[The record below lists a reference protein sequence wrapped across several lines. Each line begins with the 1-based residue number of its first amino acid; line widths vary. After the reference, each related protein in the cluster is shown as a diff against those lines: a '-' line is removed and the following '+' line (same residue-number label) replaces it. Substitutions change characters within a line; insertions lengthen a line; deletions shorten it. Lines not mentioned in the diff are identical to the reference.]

1 MQYGAILTCSD
12 KAGVPAFARA
22 LEAAGLRILAS
33 AGTHAALRG
42 EGVASES
49 LEAYT
54 SQPPGSHAK
63 TLQAKL
69 HEGLFA
75 DPEAPGERDLL
86 ARLGAW
92 PIRVVCCTLYPLV
105 REVARGRVPDR
116 RALHGLLDV
125 GGPAL
130 LANAAKNFER
140 VWCVTA
146 PEDFAPVAE
155 GLRAPAAETLELR
168 RRLAVKA
175 YGLLADYYRTAGA
188 ELERIPCP

>member
-1 MQYGAILTCSD
+1 MQFGAIVSCSD
-12 KAGVPAFARA
+12 KAGVAGFSRA
-22 LEAAGLRILAS
+22 LGRAGLRVLAS
-33 AGTHAALRG
+33 AGTREALRR
-42 EGVASES
+42 EGVACES

-54 SQPPGSHAK
+54 GLPPGGHAK

-86 ARLGAW
+86 ARLDAL

-105 REVARGRVPDR
+105 REAARGGIPDR
-116 RALHGLLDV
+116 EALYGLLDV

-130 LANAAKNFER
+130 MANAAKNFAR
-140 VWCVTA
+140 VWCVSD
-146 PEDFAPVAE
+146 PGDFDLVSEA
-155 GLRAPAAETLELR
+155 LRAPVPETLELR

-175 YGLLADYYRTAGA
+175 YGILAEYYRAAQAT
-188 ELERIPCP
+188 LEAIPCP